1 MVKLVNLMILDL
13 SRSGIVGFV
22 PTEIGQTQSLTALV
36 LDGTFNL
43 RGTLPTE
50 IGNIPNVQVLQLFNS
65 DIEKAQYQQS
75 LASNLLG
82 GEIPTEIGILASL
95 YQLLLRSDRTSITE
109 VSIDYSESFLRAVAF

>member
-1 MVKLVNLMILDL
+1 MVKSVNLMILDL
-13 SRSGIVGFV
+13 SRSGIGGFV

-82 GEIPTEIGILASL
+82 GEIPTEIGFLASL
-95 YQLLLRSDRTSITE
+95 YHLLLRSDRTSITE
-109 VSIDYSESFLRAVAF
+109 VSIDYSESFLRAVL

>member
-43 RGTLPTE
+43 RGTLSTE
-50 IGNIPNVQVLQLFNS
+50 IGNISNVQVLQLFNS